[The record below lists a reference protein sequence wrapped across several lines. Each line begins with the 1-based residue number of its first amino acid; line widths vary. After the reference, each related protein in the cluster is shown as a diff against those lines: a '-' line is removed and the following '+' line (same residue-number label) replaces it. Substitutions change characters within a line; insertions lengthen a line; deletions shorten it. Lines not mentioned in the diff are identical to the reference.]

1 MQDKWEKRHQRE
13 INRYAARIEEIY
25 KKAAEEAAR
34 IGHSIHNFNPDR
46 PFSFDDYPQTKKK
59 ITELLKELANNVESI
74 IIDGV
79 KSSWTIANNRN
90 SYLTQLLL
98 GDYYNKLTS
107 EQAARYYTNHHAARN
122 AFLTRKENGLG
133 LSNRVW
139 KYVNQFKTE
148 IELGIELGLGDGKS
162 AVDMAR
168 DLKQYL
174 VEPDRLFRRVRNKYG
189 NLRLSKAAEAFHPGP
204 GVYRSS
210 VRNAQ
215 RLTRTENNMSYRL
228 ADYLRI
234 QDQDFIVGIEI
245 HLSNNHP
252 VEDICDELKG
262 KYPKTF
268 KFLGWHPQC
277 RCFVT
282 YILKTIEELNQE
294 TAALLEGKKINIRSV
309 NEVKDVPENFKK
321 WLTDNA
327 DRIAVSG
334 YKGKT
339 PYFLMDNDKYVHLE
353 NFQATKLQKQIID
366 SRQEYLQYD
375 TKSWR
380 RDYFDRNNGGY
391 LVVDRER
398 IGHSTINKN
407 EKVKFDKEYRMCEV
421 FAKNGYKIEILKE
434 RPGISSSDIRLNG
447 IMAELKKTSS
457 HNNIMNYAKKAI
469 DKQGAKIVLFE
480 FEKETKEIHLELLK
494 LKKENIRVYYYF
506 SRQKD
511 MIYKL

>member
-1 MQDKWEKRHQRE
+1 MQDKWEKRQQRE

-46 PFSFDDYPQTKKK
+46 PFSFDDYPQAKKK
-59 ITELLKELANNVESI
+59 ITELLKEVANNVEST

-79 KSSWTIANNRN
+79 KSSWTLANNRN

-98 GDYYNKLTS
+98 GDYYNKLTA
-107 EQAARYYTNHHAARN
+107 EQAVRYYTNHHAARN

-148 IELGIELGLGDGKS
+148 IELGIELGLGEGKS

-268 KFLGWHPQC
+268 KFLGWHPHC
-277 RCFVT
+277 RCYVT
-282 YILKTIEELNQE
+282 YIVKTVEELNRE
-294 TAALLEGKKINIRSV
+294 TEALLKGKELKVRSV

-321 WLTDNA
+321 WVEKNQSRIDAARERGKVAYFIRDNEQYIDFHTKHYKSGGSLSLPIRGTQNKQEYKSNIKVYSELARYHGANYRVLPVDNTDGRKNPDA
-327 DRIAVSG
+327 LNLDKNLKSDC
-334 YKGKT
+334 KT
-339 PYFLMDNDKYVHLE
+339 PV
-353 NFQATKLQKQIID
+353 T
-366 SRQEYLQYD
+366 
-375 TKSWR
+375 
-380 RDYFDRNNGGY
+380 NNGKNAIQNAIKAADKQY
-391 LVVDRER
+391 VQEV
-398 IGHSTINKN
+398 IINLT
-407 EKVKFDKEYRMCEV
+407 KEYVM
-421 FAKNGYKIEILKE
+421 K
-434 RPGISSSDIRLNG
+434 DIRSGLLVSFQNG
-447 IMAELKKTSS
+447 RAS
-457 HNNIMNYAKKAI
+457 HIQDIIILFKDGSIKRYNSESLRNIKRKY
-469 DKQGAKIVLFE
+469 
-480 FEKETKEIHLELLK
+480 
-494 LKKENIRVYYYF
+494 
-506 SRQKD
+506 S
-511 MIYKL
+511 

>member
-46 PFSFDDYPQTKKK
+46 PFSFDDYPQAKKK
-59 ITELLKELANNVESI
+59 ITELLKDLANNVEI
-74 IIDGV
+74 TIIDGV
-79 KSSWTIANNRN
+79 KSSWTLANNRN

-148 IELGIELGLGDGKS
+148 IELGIELGLGEGKS

-262 KYPKTF
+262 KYSKTF
-268 KFLGWHPQC
+268 KFLGWHPHC
-277 RCFVT
+277 RCYVT
-282 YILKTIEELNQE
+282 YIVKTVEELNRE
-294 TAALLEGKKINIRSV
+294 TEALLEGKKINIRSV
-309 NEVKDVPENFKK
+309 NQVKDVPENFKK
-321 WLTDNA
+321 WVEKNQSRIDAARERGKVAYFIRDNEQYIDFHTKHYKSGGSLSLPIRGTQNKQEYKSNIKVYSELARYHGANYRVLPVDNTDGRKNPDA
-327 DRIAVSG
+327 LNLDKNLKSDC
-334 YKGKT
+334 KT
-339 PYFLMDNDKYVHLE
+339 PV
-353 NFQATKLQKQIID
+353 T
-366 SRQEYLQYD
+366 
-375 TKSWR
+375 
-380 RDYFDRNNGGY
+380 NNGKNAIQNAIKAADKQY
-391 LVVDRER
+391 VQEV
-398 IGHSTINKN
+398 IINLT
-407 EKVKFDKEYRMCEV
+407 KEYVM
-421 FAKNGYKIEILKE
+421 K
-434 RPGISSSDIRLNG
+434 DIRSGLLVSFQNG
-447 IMAELKKTSS
+447 RAS
-457 HNNIMNYAKKAI
+457 HIQDIIILFKDGSIKRYNSESLRNIKRK
-469 DKQGAKIVLFE
+469 
-480 FEKETKEIHLELLK
+480 H
-494 LKKENIRVYYYF
+494 
-506 SRQKD
+506 S
-511 MIYKL
+511 

>member
-1 MQDKWEKRHQRE
+1 
-13 INRYAARIEEIY
+13 
-25 KKAAEEAAR
+25 
-34 IGHSIHNFNPDR
+34 
-46 PFSFDDYPQTKKK
+46 
-59 ITELLKELANNVESI
+59 
-74 IIDGV
+74 
-79 KSSWTIANNRN
+79 
-90 SYLTQLLL
+90 
-98 GDYYNKLTS
+98 
-107 EQAARYYTNHHAARN
+107 
-122 AFLTRKENGLG
+122 
-133 LSNRVW
+133 
-139 KYVNQFKTE
+139 
-148 IELGIELGLGDGKS
+148 
-162 AVDMAR
+162 
-168 DLKQYL
+168 
-174 VEPDRLFRRVRNKYG
+174 
-189 NLRLSKAAEAFHPGP
+189 
-204 GVYRSS
+204 
-210 VRNAQ
+210 
-215 RLTRTENNMSYRL
+215 
-228 ADYLRI
+228 
-234 QDQDFIVGIEI
+234 
-245 HLSNNHP
+245 
-252 VEDICDELKG
+252 
-262 KYPKTF
+262 
-268 KFLGWHPQC
+268 
-277 RCFVT
+277 
-282 YILKTIEELNQE
+282 
-294 TAALLEGKKINIRSV
+294 
-309 NEVKDVPENFKK
+309 VKDVPENFKK

-480 FEKETKEIHLELLK
+480 FGKETKEIHLELLK